1 MKFKHG
7 ILKKLKYFIT
17 SLFLATFFS
26 GCIYLNVDGSSS
38 FDRLIN
44 SMVSSSYQKLK
55 MNLDRDDVVL
65 VSDFVNIDKLQ
76 NHSKLG
82 FLLSETLKDV
92 LSNQNIIIREVEL
105 GYNFKIGEKGF
116 NVLSRN
122 PNEIDT
128 NITKERFAV
137 VGTYSI
143 TDKRLRIFIKLID
156 IQTGHILSSAS
167 ESTVMTDE
175 IEKLEIVPKQNRQN
189 SVYTPMV
196 L

>member
-1 MKFKHG
+1 MKFKHSG
-7 ILKKLKYFIT
+7 LKKIKSLMA

-26 GCIYLNVDGSSS
+26 GCVYMNIDGSSN
-38 FDRLIN
+38 FERLLT
-44 SMVSSSYQKLK
+44 SMVESSYKKLK
-55 MNLDRDDVVL
+55 MNIEQDEVIL
-65 VSDFVNIDKLQ
+65 VSDFVNIDQLQ

-105 GYNFKIGEKGF
+105 GQNFKLGQHGF
-116 NVLSRN
+116 NVLSREHS
-122 PNEIDT
+122 EIDP
-128 NITKERFAV
+128 NIYKERFAV

-156 IQTGHILSSAS
+156 IYTGHILGSAS
-167 ESTVMTDE
+167 ESTFMTSE
-175 IEKLEIVPKQNRQN
+175 IEKLEQVPKKQYI
-189 SVYTPMV
+189 YTPMV

>member
-1 MKFKHG
+1 MKFKHTV
-7 ILKKLKYFIT
+7 LTKMKYIIT
-17 SLFLATFFS
+17 SLFLATFFT
-26 GCIYLNVDGSSS
+26 GCFYINIDGSSN
-38 FDRLIN
+38 FERLIS
-44 SMVSSSYQKLK
+44 SMVESSYKKLK
-55 MNLDRDDVVL
+55 TNIEQDEVIL

-105 GYNFKIGEKGF
+105 GQDFKIGEHGF
-116 NVLSRN
+116 NVLSRKHKDID
-122 PNEIDT
+122 PNIY
-128 NITKERFAV
+128 KERFAV

-156 IQTGHILSSAS
+156 IYTGHILGSAS
-167 ESTVMTDE
+167 EATIMTSE
-175 IEKLEIVPKQNRQN
+175 IQKLEQVPKKQV
-189 SVYTPMV
+189 SSIYTPMV

>member
-1 MKFKHG
+1 MKFHCTV
-7 ILKKLKYFIT
+7 LKNLKYLIT
-17 SLFLATFFS
+17 SLFLASFFT
-26 GCIYLNVDGSSS
+26 GCFYMNIDGSSN
-38 FDRLIN
+38 FDRIIA
-44 SMVSSSYQKLK
+44 SMVESSYKKLK
-55 MNLDRDDVVL
+55 MNIEQDEVVL

-105 GYNFKIGEKGF
+105 GQHFKLGEKGF

-122 PNEIDT
+122 PNDIYAQID
-128 NITKERFAV
+128 KERFAV
-137 VGTYSI
+137 VGTYAI

-167 ESTVMTDE
+167 ESTIMTSE
-175 IEKLEIVPKQNRQN
+175 IEKLEHVPKQNVHSN
-189 SVYTPMV
+189 VYTPMV

>member
-1 MKFKHG
+1 MKFKHML
-7 ILKKLKYFIT
+7 LKKMKYILT
-17 SLFLATFFS
+17 SLFLATFFT
-26 GCIYLNVDGSSS
+26 GCFYINVDGSSN
-38 FDRLIN
+38 FERLI
-44 SMVSSSYQKLK
+44 SSLVESSYKKLK
-55 MNLDRDDVVL
+55 MNIEQDEVIL

-105 GYNFKIGEKGF
+105 GQDFKIGEHGF
-116 NVLSRN
+116 NVLSRQHKD
-122 PNEIDT
+122 IDPK
-128 NITKERFAV
+128 IYKERFAV

-156 IQTGHILSSAS
+156 IYTGHILASSS
-167 ESTVMTDE
+167 EATIMTSE
-175 IEKLEIVPKQNRQN
+175 IKKLEHVPKENAI
-189 SVYTPMV
+189 YTPMV

>member
-1 MKFKHG
+1 MKFKHTV
-7 ILKKLKYFIT
+7 LKKMKYVIT
-17 SLFLATFFS
+17 SLFLATFFT
-26 GCIYLNVDGSSS
+26 GCFYINIDGSSN
-38 FDRLIN
+38 FERLIS
-44 SMVSSSYQKLK
+44 SMVESSYKKLK
-55 MNLDRDDVVL
+55 TNIEQDEVIL

-105 GYNFKIGEKGF
+105 GQDFKIGEHGF
-116 NVLSRN
+116 NVLSRKHKDID
-122 PNEIDT
+122 PNIY
-128 NITKERFAV
+128 KERFAV

-156 IQTGHILSSAS
+156 IYTGHILGSAS
-167 ESTVMTDE
+167 EATIMTSE
-175 IEKLEIVPKQNRQN
+175 IQKLEQVPKQN
-189 SVYTPMV
+189 SIYTPMV

>member
-1 MKFKHG
+1 MKFKQTV
-7 ILKKLKYFIT
+7 LKKMKYLMT
-17 SLFLATFFS
+17 SLFLASFFT
-26 GCIYLNVDGSSS
+26 GCIYMNLDGSSS

-44 SMVSSSYQKLK
+44 SMVVSSYKKLK
-55 MNLDRDDVVL
+55 MNIERDDVIL

-105 GYNFKIGEKGF
+105 GQHFKLGEKGF

-122 PNEIDT
+122 PNDVYAQID
-128 NITKERFAV
+128 KERFAV

-143 TDKRLRIFIKLID
+143 TNKRLWIFIKLID

-167 ESTVMTDE
+167 ESTVMTSE
-175 IEKLEIVPKQNRQN
+175 IEKLDQVPKQNIHSN
-189 SVYTPMV
+189 VYTPMV

>member
-1 MKFKHG
+1 MKFKQTV
-7 ILKKLKYFIT
+7 LKKMRYLMT
-17 SLFLATFFS
+17 SLFLASFFT
-26 GCIYLNVDGSSS
+26 GCVYMNIDGSSS
-38 FDRLIN
+38 FDRLLN
-44 SMVSSSYQKLK
+44 SMVVSSYKKLK
-55 MNLDRDDVVL
+55 MNIERDDVIL

-92 LSNQNIIIREVEL
+92 LSNQNIIIREIEL
-105 GYNFKIGEKGF
+105 GQHFKLGEKGF

-122 PNEIDT
+122 PNDVYAQID
-128 NITKERFAV
+128 KERFAV

-143 TDKRLRIFIKLID
+143 TDKRLWIFIKLID

-167 ESTVMTDE
+167 ESTIMTSE
-175 IEKLEIVPKQNRQN
+175 IEKLDQVPKQNIHSN
-189 SVYTPMV
+189 VYTPMV

>member
-1 MKFKHG
+1 MKFKQTV
-7 ILKKLKYFIT
+7 LKKMKYLMA
-17 SLFLATFFS
+17 SLFLASFLT
-26 GCIYLNVDGSSS
+26 GCVYMDIDGSSN

-44 SMVSSSYQKLK
+44 SMVESSYKKLK
-55 MNLDRDDVVL
+55 MNIERDDVVL

-105 GYNFKIGEKGF
+105 GQHFKLGEKGF

-122 PNEIDT
+122 PNDVYAQID
-128 NITKERFAV
+128 KERFAV

-167 ESTVMTDE
+167 ESTMMTSE
-175 IEKLEIVPKQNRQN
+175 IEKLDQVPKQNIHSN
-189 SVYTPMV
+189 VYTPMV

>member
-1 MKFKHG
+1 MKFKHTV
-7 ILKKLKYFIT
+7 LTKMKYIIT
-17 SLFLATFFS
+17 SLFLATFFT
-26 GCIYLNVDGSSS
+26 GCFYINIDGSSN
-38 FDRLIN
+38 FERLIS
-44 SMVSSSYQKLK
+44 SMVESSYKKLK
-55 MNLDRDDVVL
+55 TNIEQDEVIL

-105 GYNFKIGEKGF
+105 GQDFKIGEHGF
-116 NVLSRN
+116 NVLSRKHKDID
-122 PNEIDT
+122 PNIY
-128 NITKERFAV
+128 KERFAV

-156 IQTGHILSSAS
+156 IYTGHILGSAS
-167 ESTVMTDE
+167 EATIMTSE
-175 IEKLEIVPKQNRQN
+175 IQKLEQVPKQNTI
-189 SVYTPMV
+189 YTPMV

>member
-1 MKFKHG
+1 M
-7 ILKKLKYFIT
+7 LKKVKYLFT
-17 SLFLATFFS
+17 SLFLASFFT
-26 GCIYLNVDGSSS
+26 GCVYMNIDGSSD

-44 SMVSSSYQKLK
+44 SMVESSYKKLK
-55 MNLDRDDVVL
+55 MNIEQDEVVL

-105 GYNFKIGEKGF
+105 GQHFKLGEKGF

-122 PNEIDT
+122 PNDVYAQVD
-128 NITKERFAV
+128 NERFAV
-137 VGTYSI
+137 VGTYAI

-167 ESTVMTDE
+167 ESTVMTSE
-175 IEKLEIVPKQNRQN
+175 IEKLEHVPKQNIHN
-189 SVYTPMV
+189 NVYTPMV